1 MPPETK
7 PGLITAE
14 SHAARPAPSPPSS
27 LKEKLRRAVASGL
40 YYTGLLSVMR
50 RFHGDYELS
59 NVGSSRIPRLRRS
72 ASPKFGI
79 LCYHRVGTEGVPV
92 FSRLVPGVF
101 EKQMRYLKKHYR
113 IVPLG
118 QLCRELEDGGTVR
131 PTLAITF
138 DDGYRD
144 LYTHAFPVLQ
154 KYEIPA
160 TIYLI
165 GKCMETGEVPWY
177 DRIFVALESAPDS
190 VLEVELSEP
199 RKFSLSGTGA
209 RAAVAWEIVCYLRSI
224 PDSQRRQW
232 CAAFEQRMHVP
243 SEEVQG
249 RMLDWNHVRAMQRGG
264 VFFGAH
270 TMTHPAVSRLDSNAL
285 ENELLQS
292 KERLEEGLQ
301 TPFEDFAYPFGKPS
315 DCSRAAENLL
325 SRSGYRSAVTT
336 TAGRMT
342 VGMNPYRLRRMQIGD
357 DRSISSFSFDLAR
370 MLLDG
375 DVDSQEQIEG
385 TPAGN
390 SSPVLRQKNTIG
402 L

>member
-1 MPPETK
+1 MLPETN
-7 PGLITAE
+7 PALVAAE
-14 SHAARPAPSPPSS
+14 NHAASPSPSPPAT
-27 LKEKLRRAVASGL
+27 LKEKFRRAVASGL
-40 YYTGLLSVMR
+40 YYTGMLSVMR
-50 RFHGDYELS
+50 RFESDHELS

-72 ASPKFGI
+72 ASSKFGI

-92 FSRLVPGVF
+92 FSRLEPGVF

-113 IVPLG
+113 IVSLG
-118 QLCRELEDGGTVR
+118 RLCRELKDGGKVR

-165 GKCMETGEVPWY
+165 GKCMETGEAPWY
-177 DRIFVALESAPDS
+177 DRIFVALESAPDPI
-190 VLEVELSEP
+190 LEVELSEP
-199 RKFSLSGTGA
+199 RKFSLTDPA
-209 RAAVAWEIVCYLRSI
+209 TRAAVAWQIVCYLRSI
-224 PDSQRRQW
+224 PDTQRRQW
-232 CAAFEQRMHVP
+232 CASFEQRMPVP
-243 SEEVQG
+243 SAEVQG
-249 RMLDWNHVRAMQRGG
+249 RMLNWDQVRAMRKGG

-270 TMTHPAVSRLDSNAL
+270 TMTHPSVSRLESDAL
-285 ENELLQS
+285 QNEILQS
-292 KERLEEGLQ
+292 KELLEEGLQ
-301 TPFEDFAYPFGKPS
+301 TSFEDFAYPFGKPS
-315 DCSRAAENLL
+315 DCSMAAENLL

-336 TAGRMT
+336 TASRNT
-342 VGMNPYRLRRMQIGD
+342 VGMNPYSLRRMQISD

-375 DVDSQEQIEG
+375 DVDPQEKLEG
-385 TPAGN
+385 MPAGN
-390 SSPVLRQKNTIG
+390 NSPALQHKNTIG